1 MSTPQDF
8 RQIYCTHHAIT
19 EAEYFEH
26 VLRKALPPHARA
38 YRALTQITF
47 YNKAHFRA
55 DLDFIDDIGRLRR
68 YREFDQSVDEFISHP
83 WNQRGLLRWWLG
95 IRISTTRVRHIV
107 REELKS
113 HQRKTEAE
121 AAGRTAALPVETLQ
135 LESAPKN
142 HPDSLLTDAQK
153 LEIKSRLEQID
164 QAPTPVPL
172 KLSSRR
178 APTEV
183 KEAPA
188 GAQLLERPRTEL
200 SNRNSNEID
209 PVTQIEVLQVI
220 NERLKAELTRVTAQ
234 RDVLKQAAAI
244 LAAP

>member
-121 AAGRTAALPVETLQ
+121 SAGKTAALPAETLQ
-135 LESAPKN
+135 REAAPKN
-142 HPDSLLTDAQK
+142 HPDSLLTEAQK
-153 LEIKSRLEQID
+153 VEIKSRLEQID
-164 QAPTPVPL
+164 QGPAPVPL

-178 APTEV
+178 VAGVEQAAPGTT
-183 KEAPA
+183 
-188 GAQLLERPRTEL
+188 QLLERPRAEPSSCKT
-200 SNRNSNEID
+200 SEID